1 MATSDPTG
9 TALLD
14 GITQAPFARLLGFT
28 IESAGHGEA
37 RLRLPFDEKLL
48 NKGGLEVPIH
58 GGAIAAL
65 IDTAACA
72 AIWTIPQTVR
82 SATIAMSINFTGPG
96 IKSDLFADAR
106 VTKAGKRIAS
116 LSVEV
121 RDEGDVLIASALVTY
136 KIA

>member
-1 MATSDPTG
+1 MATKDQTE

-14 GITQAPFARLLGFT
+14 AITQAPFARLLGFK
-28 IESAGHGEA
+28 IESACHGEA

-72 AIWTIPQTVR
+72 AIWTMPQTVR
-82 SATIAMSINFTGPG
+82 SATIAISVNFTGPG
-96 IKSDLFADAR
+96 IKSDLIAEAR
-106 VTKAGKRIAS
+106 VTKVGKRIAS
-116 LSVEV
+116 LTVEV
-121 RDEGDVLIASALVTY
+121 RDDTDALIANGLVTY